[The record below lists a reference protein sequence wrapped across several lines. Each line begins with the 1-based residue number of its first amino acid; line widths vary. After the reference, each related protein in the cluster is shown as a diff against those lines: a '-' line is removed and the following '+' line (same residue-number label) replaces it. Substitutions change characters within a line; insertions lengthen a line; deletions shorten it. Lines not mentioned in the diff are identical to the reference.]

1 MRVESSI
8 KYIKE
13 NKMSNKLS
21 KEEAFIEK
29 NASKFI
35 ELNKKDR
42 NELDSIL
49 DKINKKKRLL

>member
-1 MRVESSI
+1 MQVESSI
-8 KYIKE
+8 KYMEE
-13 NKMSNKLS
+13 NKMNNKLS

-29 NASKFI
+29 NASEFS